1 MYSNTS
7 NSYWKERQNK
17 TNRSPLL
24 IATLVVIALAVGTL
38 LHRRNSTSSQYNND
52 ILTQRRTT
60 QQTTDEHWKRCESQ
74 VDSKKECTN
83 ICLPERNSIQRKTV
97 HQESPRYCFMMWI
110 HLFHLKYLRSE
121 CFIWPLCIFI
131 WLPLQAVYTNLSYYR
146 LSSSS

>member
-52 ILTQRRTT
+52 ITQRRTIE
-60 QQTTDEHWKRCESQ
+60 QTTDTHWKQCESQ
-74 VDSKKECTN
+74 VNSKNECTI
-83 ICLPERNSIQRKTV
+83 ICQPERNSIQRTM
-97 HQESPRYCFMMWI
+97 HQACLQESVGVLSAKSRCLNL
-110 HLFHLKYLRSE
+110 HL
-121 CFIWPLCIFI
+121 
-131 WLPLQAVYTNLSYYR
+131 NLVCLY
-146 LSSSS
+146 